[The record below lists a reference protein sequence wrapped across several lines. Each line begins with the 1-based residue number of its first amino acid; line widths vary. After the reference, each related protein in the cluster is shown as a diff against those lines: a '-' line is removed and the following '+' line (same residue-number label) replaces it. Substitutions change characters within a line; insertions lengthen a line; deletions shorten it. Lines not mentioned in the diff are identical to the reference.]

1 MSQTINA
8 AQGSYIPSVQS
19 DTGFTQFIN
28 KISHFLTILHES
40 SVEAKAQYKKHCILG
55 GGWE

>member
-19 DTGFTQFIN
+19 GTGFAQLIN
-28 KISHFLTILHES
+28 KISDFLRILQES
-40 SVEAKAQYKKHCILG
+40 SAEAKAQYKKHCILG